1 LTSSERLPDCGIP
14 RLPRGVRMR
23 YDEVRHTQML
33 LAPER
38 AVRLDAVAAA
48 ILAEIDGKRTFRDIV
63 DVLADKYAAPRQEI
77 AADARTFL
85 IDLMDKR
92 MVELTT

>member
-1 LTSSERLPDCGIP
+1 MTSAERLPDAAIP

-23 YDEVRHTQML
+23 YDEARHTQML

-48 ILAEIDGKRTFRDIV
+48 ILAETDGKRSFGEIV
-63 DVLADKYAAPRQEI
+63 DVLAGKYAAPREEI
-77 AADARTFL
+77 AADARAFL
-85 IDLMDKR
+85 VDLMDKR
-92 MVELTT
+92 MVELTA